1 MRRLLAV
8 IVVCI
13 ALDVR
18 VAGEETTSFAIP
30 FFEVEELKVSGGI
43 AVGRF
48 ASLIDERS
56 LYALQLSDGRVLA
69 RIDRVGH
76 APFGVGGQRL
86 VYIADGTGSVIAV
99 DLESNQREELW
110 KIPAGS
116 RVLAIDVVERS
127 VQIAVED
134 SQGVRSRW
142 STVLTAGQRPDE
154 RFASREFV
162 VRPER
167 RDGRLFL
174 RVAPVESAVPP
185 TAPTAPPPRGVP
197 GHARDESAERG
208 LAWLERQLS
217 QPFVSRHSRTA
228 RLIDSYEDT
237 QRAGWI
243 YDAALAAIVFTAAGD
258 VSTASELLAGL
269 EHLQREDGSWISSF
283 HPDIA
288 LPRGTDRYVGAMA
301 WVVMAANFFESDTHD
316 ARYAAMARRGLAYLE
331 SHRITETG
339 SELFGAFRMGPSRPT
354 AISTEHNADCYS
366 AFLWRGQ
373 LEGNQHYL
381 TVANEVRTFMLRQLW
396 VEPSQSLAS
405 DGHFRVGVGVGGL
418 YLDAQT
424 WTSLALGE
432 DPREA
437 RFKPALRS
445 AEQRL
450 RVHTGRLGALQN
462 IVGFDES
469 DDSKPEKVWAE
480 GSEGMVAALL
490 ATGDEASAN
499 RYHAETAR
507 YQSESGGIPYATEN
521 RNGWATAPSV
531 AATGWYLLNGLP
543 TPRNPF
549 NPGFRS
555 TQ

>member
-8 IVVCI
+8 IVLSI
-13 ALDVR
+13 ALDAR
-18 VAGEETTSFAIP
+18 VAGETASFAIP

-56 LYALQLSDGRVLA
+56 LYVLQLSDGRVLA
-69 RIDRVGH
+69 RIDRVGR

-86 VYIADGTGSVIAV
+86 VYIADGTVSVIGV

-127 VQIAVED
+127 VQITVED
-134 SQGVRSRW
+134 SEGVRSRW
-142 STVLTAGQRPDE
+142 STLLTTGQRPDE
-154 RFASREFV
+154 RLASREFV

-174 RVAPVESAVPP
+174 RVAAVESAVPP
-185 TAPTAPPPRGVP
+185 TAPTAPPLRGVP
-197 GHARDESAERG
+197 GHARDESAERS

-243 YDAALAAIVFTAAGD
+243 YDAALATIVFTAAGD
-258 VSTASELLAGL
+258 VSTASQLLAGL

-316 ARYAAMARRGLAYLE
+316 ARYAAMARRGLTYLE
-331 SHRITETG
+331 SHRISETG
-339 SELFGAFRMGPSRPT
+339 SELLGAFRMGPSRPT

-366 AFLWRGQ
+366 AFLWRGR
-373 LEGNQHYL
+373 LDGNQRYL
-381 TVANEVRTFMLRQLW
+381 TVANEVRAFMLRQLW

-405 DGHFRVGVGVGGL
+405 DGHFRVGVGVGGF

-432 DPREA
+432 DPRDA
-437 RFKPALRS
+437 RYEPALRS

-450 RVHTGRLGALQN
+450 RVNTGRLGAVHN

-469 DDSKPEKVWAE
+469 DDSKPEKAWAE
-480 GSEGMVAALL
+480 GSEGMVAAFL
-490 ATGDEASAN
+490 AIGDVASAN

-521 RNGWATAPSV
+521 RIGWATAPSV
-531 AATGWYLLNGLP
+531 AATGWFVLNSLVP
-543 TPRNPF
+543 ARNPF

>member
-1 MRRLLAV
+1 MRRLLA
-8 IVVCI
+8 ILILCAAI
-13 ALDVR
+13 DVR
-18 VAGEETTSFAIP
+18 VAGDGAAFAVP
-30 FFEVEELKVSGGI
+30 FFELEELKVSRGI

-69 RIDRVGH
+69 RIDRVGR
-76 APFGVGGQRL
+76 APFGLRGQRL
-86 VYIADGTGSVIAV
+86 VYIADGTDSVIGV

-127 VQIAVED
+127 VQITVED
-134 SQGVRSRW
+134 SEGVRSRW
-142 STVLTAGQRPDE
+142 STLLTAGQRPDE
-154 RFASREFV
+154 RFAGREFV

-174 RVAPVESAVPP
+174 RVAPVETAVPP
-185 TAPTAPPPRGVP
+185 TTPTAPPPRGVP
-197 GHARDESAERG
+197 RNALDASVERSV
-208 LAWLERQLS
+208 AWLQRQLS
-217 QPFVSRHSRTA
+217 QPFVSRHGRTA

-243 YDAALAAIVFTAAGD
+243 YDAALAAITFTAGGEA
-258 VSTASELLAGL
+258 STASELLAGL

-316 ARYAAMARRGLAYLE
+316 ASYAAMARRGLAYLE
-331 SHRITETG
+331 RHRITETG

-366 AFLWRGQ
+366 AFRWRGR

-381 TVANEVRTFMLRQLW
+381 TVANEVRAFMLRQLW
-396 VEPSQSLAS
+396 VEPNQSLAS
-405 DGHFRVGVGVGGL
+405 DGHFRVGVGVGGI

-424 WTSLALGE
+424 WTWLALGE
-432 DPREA
+432 DPRDA
-437 RFKPALRS
+437 RFETALRS

-450 RVHTGRLGALQN
+450 RVNTGRLGAVQN

-469 DDSKPEKVWAE
+469 DDSKPQKVWAE

-490 ATGDEASAN
+490 AISDEASAN

-507 YQSESGGIPYATEN
+507 YQSESGGIPYATDN
-521 RNGWATAPSV
+521 PTGWTGAPSV
-531 AATGWYLLNGLP
+531 AATGWYLLNSLT

-555 TQ
+555 TH